1 MASVRLYTLSTCPWC
16 KKVKRFL
23 DEHHIA
29 YSYVD
34 YDLASVEEKE
44 RIAAEIL
51 ASTGSGVSFPYAV
64 IDDVVVLGYN
74 PDRYS
79 KLLGIK
85 G

>member
-1 MASVRLYTLSTCPWC
+1 MVRVRLYTLSTCPWC

-23 DEHHIA
+23 NEHNVV

-34 YDLASVEEKE
+34 YDLASIEEQE

-51 ASTGSGVSFPYAV
+51 ASTGDGVSFPYAV
-64 IDDVVVLGYN
+64 IGDTVVLGYN
-74 PDRYS
+74 PERYS
-79 KLLGIK
+79 ELLGIK

>member
-1 MASVRLYTLSTCPWC
+1 MVRVRLYTLSTCPWC

-23 DEHHIA
+23 NEHNVA

-34 YDLASVEEKE
+34 YDLASIEEQE

-51 ASTGSGVSFPYAV
+51 ASTGDGVSFPYAV
-64 IDDVVVLGYN
+64 IGDTVVLGYN
-74 PDRYS
+74 PERYS
-79 KLLGIK
+79 ELLGIK